1 MAVWHEDDAFWE
13 AFGPVMFTEDRWRA
27 APVEVEAIVN
37 LLDLAPSATV
47 LDLGCGVG
55 RHALELARRGFQVT
69 GVDRTAAYLA
79 EAQSRA
85 EEEGLPDRF
94 VAADMRE
101 FVRPGAFDAVLSL
114 YTSFSYFEEPED
126 NLRVLENVADSL
138 KAGGKFLL
146 QMNSKEVLARIF
158 QARDWRE
165 QDGVFFLQERSVS
178 KNWSWMNNRWVLIR
192 GGRVHESHVGHWIYS
207 AKEMVDMLL
216 DAGFEDVDVYGDLD
230 GSPYDH
236 VARQLVTVAHASG

>member
-27 APVEVEAIVN
+27 APTEVEAI
-37 LLDLAPSATV
+37 LDLLRLPPSATI

-55 RHALELARRGFQVT
+55 RHALELARRGYQVT

-79 EAQSRA
+79 EAQDRA
-85 EEEGLPDRF
+85 AKEGLPDSF

-114 YTSFSYFEEPED
+114 YTSFSYFEDPED

-138 KAGGKFLL
+138 KPGGQFLL
-146 QMNSKEVLARIF
+146 QMNGKEVLARIF
-158 QARDWRE
+158 QERDWRE
-165 QDGVFFLQERSVS
+165 QDGMYFLQERSVS
-178 KNWSWMNNRWVLIR
+178 KDWSWMNNRWILIAE
-192 GGRVHESHVGHWIYS
+192 GRAHESQVGHWIYS
-207 AKEMVDMLL
+207 ASELVEMLL
-216 DAGFEDVDVYGDLD
+216 DCGFADVDVYGDLD
-230 GSPYDH
+230 GNPYDH
-236 VARQLVTVAHASG
+236 TARQLITVAKTAT